1 MVANIEKGKG
11 CLIQSQPIH
20 WQENQQDTN
29 TNTNTKQ
36 YKVLFIVVAI
46 GIFLIFLFLTGV
58 HKDIY
63 CTITSVFQGYNQ
75 QQYLEHVSNIS
86 IF

>member
-1 MVANIEKGKG
+1 MAANIEKGKG

-63 CTITSVFQGYNQ
+63 IVMLIAYSLMLAE
-75 QQYLEHVSNIS
+75 YLLKL
-86 IF
+86 FYGFLP